1 MPGFSGQPS
10 HNDTSN
16 PDWAP
21 SLDMTGCRTSQ
32 LIVVGVVFQ

>member
-10 HNDTSN
+10 HKN

-21 SLDMTGCRTSQ
+21 FLDMTGCRTSQ
-32 LIVVGVVFQ
+32 LIVVGVVFK

>member
-21 SLDMTGCRTSQ
+21 FLDMTGCS
-32 LIVVGVVFQ
+32 LGPASSL